1 MKKQYDEERRFA
13 LETRSFVTLFLGIAT
28 LISAAA
34 YLIYRYRSEKA
45 YREKW
50 ADYDDAAFNGRKT
63 S

>member
-45 YREKW
+45 
-50 ADYDDAAFNGRKT
+50 
-63 S
+63 

>member
-13 LETRSFVTLFLGIAT
+13 LETRSFITMFLGIVT
-28 LISAAA
+28 LLSAAA

-50 ADYDDAAFNGRKT
+50 ADYDECGVM
-63 S
+63 